1 MLPGVLTLT
10 QQALVVASWPG
21 GGPGGPVFW
30 LVEDEWQLKLAQE
43 ALKLWAEQLASSWL
57 AGGDRV
63 AVWPAVQAPRP
74 LVLHRL
80 VLNEPV
86 VILTTIAALT
96 GKAMH
101 PESFRSSIVTV
112 HAGARMRPAD
122 LLDRLIPQG
131 FSRATLADQ
140 PGLVAVRGGTVDVW
154 LEKQSCTARVEFAAK
169 SVERINLVNV
179 DGKLEPTTSV
189 AITPPSMPA
198 YARAATGLSYLTE
211 RSTLLTTPALNAEL
225 GFRVNPGVRHVTWTA
240 GADGFGQPVRLY
252 HRRWNELKF
261 DCDSIGADGWQVL
274 ALSSQAPELA
284 RLLAEHG
291 IADITVASLPE
302 SVRGLTGFRDERN
315 HIMVLTDFELLGS
328 RHDVQDRRRKL
339 ARATAQALKEGD
351 YVVHVDHGVARFAG
365 LCEKPLDGAV
375 RHYLQLD
382 YAGGGKLYLPVEQ
395 ADRITRYLGQ
405 AHPPLS
411 KLDGGGAWAA
421 ALKKVKVEAGELA
434 RQILMSAARRQVH
447 GGFGLPD
454 HADEAKLASSF
465 PYQPTPD
472 QQQAVDEI
480 LADMRRDAPMD
491 RLLAGDVGFGKTEVA
506 IRAAFKAVRGG
517 KQVAVLCPTTVLATQ
532 HLDTFN
538 KRLQPFGVRCVA
550 LTRFQTA
557 AEQKAAVKA
566 IREGTADVAIGT
578 HRILSKDVQFS
589 RLGLAIIDEEQKF
602 GVKNKEQLKNLRTG
616 CHVLAL
622 SATPI
627 PRTLNMAL
635 SGLKDISTIE
645 TPPPGRLPI
654 ETNVLPYSDDVVKDA
669 IVRELERKGQ
679 VYFVSNKVARIKL
692 ITEQLQKLV
701 PGARFD
707 IGHGQMPENKLA
719 EVMHRFDEGEVDVLV
734 CSTIVENGLDLA
746 NVNTIII
753 ENAPALGLAQ
763 AYQLRGRVGRGGKQ
777 AFAYFLYPSQKL
789 VGQAN
794 ERLKALL
801 QHNALGSGFQIAVR
815 DMELRGVGNALGK
828 QQHGPAVSVGLH
840 LYSRLLEE
848 TLLGM
853 RDNRPPPDEQEVAVD
868 LPLSAYIP
876 AEVEPDQANRLRLY
890 QQLANEDEAGLQRY
904 ADDVH
909 ARFVGMPLDALDN
922 LLDVLR
928 LKVLSRAAG
937 VAGVDSTAS
946 RGFDGIETRWVRI
959 KLGHDAAVG
968 SALRWMELHPEW
980 EFRAKDAV
988 LRVKQEALGSQLLA
1002 NIQDALRYLAG

>member
-1 MLPGVLTLT
+1 M
-10 QQALVVASWPG
+10 ASRANTAARGTAP
-21 GGPGGPVFW
+21 
-30 LVEDEWQLKLAQE
+30 
-43 ALKLWAEQLASSWL
+43 AS
-57 AGGDRV
+57 
-63 AVWPAVQAPRP
+63 
-74 LVLHRL
+74 
-80 VLNEPV
+80 
-86 VILTTIAALT
+86 TKLT
-96 GKAMH
+96 GKAIH
-101 PESFRSSIVTV
+101 PEAFRSSIVTV
-112 HAGARMRPAD
+112 HAGARLRPTE
-122 LLDRLIPQG
+122 LLDRLVPQG
-131 FSRATLADQ
+131 FTRATQADQ
-140 PGLVAVRGGTVDVW
+140 PGLVAVRGGTIDVW
-154 LEKQSCTARVEFAAK
+154 LERQGCAARIEFNAK
-169 SVERINLVNV
+169 SVERISLVGSDN
-179 DGKLEPTTSV
+179 KLEPATSV
-189 AITPPSMPA
+189 AITPPNMPA
-198 YARAATGLSYLTE
+198 YARAGTGLSYLSE
-211 RSTLLTTPALNAEL
+211 RTTLLTTPALHAEL
-225 GFRVNPGVRHVTWTA
+225 GFRVNPGVHHVTWTA

-252 HRRWNELKF
+252 HRRWNELKI
-261 DCDSIGADGWQVL
+261 DCDSIAADGWQVL
-274 ALSSQAPELA
+274 ALSSQADELK

-291 IADITVASLPE
+291 ISHITVAGLPE
-302 SVRGLTGFRDERN
+302 SVRGLTGFRDEHNR
-315 HIMVLTDFELLGS
+315 IMVLTDFELLGS
-328 RHDVQDRRRKL
+328 RHDVQERRRKL
-339 ARATAQALKEGD
+339 AKATAQALKEGD

-365 LCEKPLDGAV
+365 LCEKQVDDAV

-434 RQILMSAARRQVH
+434 RQILLGAARRQVH
-447 GGFGLPD
+447 GGFALPD
-454 HADEAKLASSF
+454 HPDEVKLAANF

-480 LADMRRDAPMD
+480 LADMRREAPMD

-532 HLDTFN
+532 HIDTFN
-538 KRLQPFGVRCVA
+538 GRLQEFGVRCAA

-557 AEQKAAVKA
+557 AEQKKAVKG
-566 IREGTADVAIGT
+566 IRDGTVDIAIGT
-578 HRILSKDVQFS
+578 HRILSKDVQFG

-669 IVRELERKGQ
+669 IERELERGGQ
-679 VYFVSNKVARIKL
+679 VYFVSNKVARINL

-701 PGARFD
+701 PQAKFD

-719 EVMHRFDEGEVDVLV
+719 EVMHHFDEGAVDVLV

-801 QHNALGSGFQIAVR
+801 QHNALGSGFQIAMR

-853 RDNRPPPDEQEVAVD
+853 RDNRPPPDEQEVGVD

-876 AEVEPDQANRLRLY
+876 AEAEPDQASRLRLY

-904 ADDVH
+904 ADEVH
-909 ARFVGMPLDALDN
+909 ARFVGMPLDPLDN
-922 LLDVLR
+922 LLEVLR
-928 LKVLSRAAG
+928 LKLLCRAAG
-937 VAGVDSTAS
+937 VAGVDSTVS
-946 RGFDGIETRWVRI
+946 RNFDGIETRWVRL
-959 KLGHDAAVG
+959 KLGHDVAMG
-968 SALRWMELHPEW
+968 SVSQWIQAHPEW
-980 EFRAKDAV
+980 ELRPKDDV
-988 LRVKQEALGSQLLA
+988 VRVRQDVLGSQLLPKVRE
-1002 NIQDALRYLAG
+1002 ALRFLAG